1 MSDRVLEPTVR
12 AGVLQVERPGMRWL
26 STGWDGGTEH
36 AAAAYNVSVPKGW
49 PEVDLGAYVA
59 DRRARAGFNRA
70 GPTLFTGVGLEHL
83 RGGRC
88 GPVEAYATAGLSNPG
103 ALPVPATDGAARPES
118 RGQFGT
124 VNLLVGTRRALA
136 DGALANLVA
145 VVAEAK
151 ATTLLAEAGVPG
163 TTTDAIVVGSDPDGE
178 TAVFTGSATQVGEA
192 TRACVREALLAS
204 LRSRYPERAYPD
216 TVAAAEYGCTTDRQ
230 AEVFEVFEA

>member
-12 AGVLQVERPGMRWL
+12 TGMLQVERPGTRWL

-36 AAAAYNVSVPKGW
+36 AATAYNVSVPKGW
-49 PEVDLGAYVA
+49 PEVDLDAYVA
-59 DRRARAGFNRA
+59 DRRSRGGFDRA
-70 GPTLFTGVGLEHL
+70 GPTLLTGVGLEHL
-83 RGGRC
+83 RGARC
-88 GPVEAYATAGLSNPG
+88 GPVEVYATAGVSNPG
-103 ALPVPATDGAARPES
+103 TLPVPATDGGVRPES
-118 RGQFGT
+118 CGRFGT

-163 TTTDAIVVGSDPDGE
+163 TTTDAIIVGSDPDGE
-178 TAVFTGSATQVGEA
+178 RAVFTGSATQVGEA

-216 TVAAAEYGCTTDRQ
+216 TVAAADYGCATERQ
-230 AEVFEVFEA
+230 AEVFQL